1 MTFQII
7 TLFPEVFEAYVNSSM
22 LWRAQKE
29 KKVKFK
35 FYNPR
40 DYTKDKHRKVD
51 DRPYGGGPGMVLS
64 VQPLLGAVERIVK
77 GLKSK
82 VKNGKAKKLKTKDS
96 KLKIIIM
103 SPAGKQFTNT

>member
-1 MTFQII
+1 MLAYIARFLPFTAIRYTLILNKNMTFHII

-40 DYTKDKHRKVD
+40 DYTKDKHRK
-51 DRPYGGGPGMVLS
+51 
-64 VQPLLGAVERIVK
+64 
-77 GLKSK
+77 
-82 VKNGKAKKLKTKDS
+82 
-96 KLKIIIM
+96 
-103 SPAGKQFTNT
+103 